1 MTKTPKYEYLKEEKN
16 LKLWH
21 DNLYVKSSVT
31 AGVYL
36 RTMGLYC
43 ELNSTTPSQILEDSR
58 KKNFDKKFT
67 IFVRRM
73 ESMNKRGSY
82 IIRFKKVLRSW
93 LKFNDRIINFKV
105 NIKEADQNPTTM
117 NERVPTKEELS
128 TVIRKASTRG
138 RVSISLMAFS
148 GLRPESLGNDGGNDG
163 LRFADLEEIK
173 ISKKGIEFEKIPAK
187 LVVRSRLSKG
197 RHQYFTFVSE
207 EAVKLIRE
215 YVAERINNGEK
226 IDASTPLLGFDVFKR
241 GHHKSNEFLRT
252 ALVTRDIKKALNAS
266 ELEMRPYIMRSYFA
280 TALDIAESKGLISH
294 PWRMFF
300 MGHKGDIES
309 RYSTNKGRL
318 PPDMVEEMRSAYLRC
333 SPFFEIEGKERS
345 ESEFDRKVQEFKRMM
360 LVLAGYTNEEI
371 DRGNFLVLDDSELL
385 KKIDEKKL
393 KSVNNGHKQKVIPM
407 RELKHYIEDMGWEHV
422 KDLNKK
428 EAIVKLPEQM

>member
-1 MTKTPKYEYLKEEKN
+1 MTKTAKYGYLIEDRN

-36 RTMGLYC
+36 RTLGLYC

-58 KKNFDKKFT
+58 KKNFDRKFT
-67 IFVRRM
+67 IFVRKM

-105 NIKEADQNPTTM
+105 NIKDADQNPTTM
-117 NERVPTKEELS
+117 NERIPTKEELS

-163 LRFADLEEIK
+163 LRFADFEEIK
-173 ISKKGIEFEKIPAK
+173 ISEKGIEFEKIPTK

-300 MGHKGDIES
+300 MGHIGDIES

-333 SPFFEIEGKERS
+333 SPFFETEGKERS

-371 DRGNFLVLDDSELL
+371 DRGNYLVLDDSELL

>member
-1 MTKTPKYEYLKEEKN
+1 
-16 LKLWH
+16 
-21 DNLYVKSSVT
+21 
-31 AGVYL
+31 
-36 RTMGLYC
+36 
-43 ELNSTTPSQILEDSR
+43 
-58 KKNFDKKFT
+58 
-67 IFVRRM
+67 
-73 ESMNKRGSY
+73 
-82 IIRFKKVLRSW
+82 
-93 LKFNDRIINFKV
+93 
-105 NIKEADQNPTTM
+105 
-117 NERVPTKEELS
+117 
-128 TVIRKASTRG
+128 VIRKASTRG

-197 RHQYFTFVSE
+197 RNQYFTFVSE

-215 YVAERINNGEK
+215 YVAERISNGEK

-266 ELEMRPYIMRSYFA
+266 GLEMRPYIMRSYFA

-345 ESEFDRKVQEFKRMM
+345 ESEFDRKVQEFKKMM

-371 DRGNFLVLDDSELL
+371 DRGNFLILDDSELL

>member
-67 IFVRRM
+67 IFVRKM

-105 NIKEADQNPTTM
+105 NIKESDQNPTTM

-197 RHQYFTFVSE
+197 RNQYFTFVSE

-215 YVAERINNGEK
+215 YVAERISNGEK

-266 ELEMRPYIMRSYFA
+266 GLEMRPYIMRSYFA

-345 ESEFDRKVQEFKRMM
+345 ESEFDRKVQEFKKMM

-371 DRGNFLVLDDSELL
+371 DRGNFLILDDSELL